1 MERKYYEVEFGK
13 RSELEDNSFCGTPDR
28 YSMCIIAEHHPSFE
42 EAKEF
47 CKSDMEKWGY
57 DTICA
62 VIEIDYD
69 EAHNFFD
76 MDNEDSFPILK

>member
-13 RSELEDNSFCGTPDR
+13 KSELEDNSFCGTPDR
-28 YSMCIIAEHHPSFE
+28 YSMCIIAEHLPTLE
-42 EAKEF
+42 ETKEF

-57 DTICA
+57 DTVCA
-62 VIEIDYD
+62 VTEIDYD

-76 MDNEDSFPILK
+76 MDNEDSFPVLK